1 MSRDRQ
7 EYEVTL
13 VISKRVVFKTFSR
26 TPEEAEADA
35 TNMYDDGDE
44 GFVQSTD
51 VEYAEAYP
59 ITDQVDIDEED

>member
-13 VISKRVVFKTFSR
+13 VISQRIVYKTFSR

-35 TNMYDDGDE
+35 QNMYEDGDQ
-44 GFVQSTD
+44 GLITTSD

-59 ITDQVDIDEED
+59 IQDAVDLEEED